1 MKSVMLDTVVRWK
14 RPLLAAVVGSMLMAT
29 GVVAQEPA
37 LPGTMI
43 PGNRLFATGN
53 NVFLQFLG
61 GYAAFDIDLLLFD
74 EWGNQLTPVDENGNA
89 FGPVIFNNH
98 DTNPDLPEAFAT
110 LGGFTPG
117 DELIFGIFVHNTGY
131 TYFTGPAS
139 RNPDNT
145 VHVQFFVTPDG
156 TYRIGVGFED
166 LFNGGDQ
173 DFQDIFFQVHGVTT
187 TVTPE
192 PETWFLMM
200 SGLLGI
206 GVVAVRRRRQEAD
219 IRA

>member
-1 MKSVMLDTVVRWK
+1 MKSVMLNETLRWK
-14 RPLLAAVVGSMLMAT
+14 RSLLAALLGSMILAT
-29 GVVAQEPA
+29 GVAAQEPA
-37 LPGTMI
+37 LPGTTI

-61 GYAAFDIDLLLFD
+61 GYAGFDIDLLLFD
-74 EWGNQLTPVDENGNA
+74 ADLNQLTPVDEYGNP

-98 DTNPDLPEAFAT
+98 YTAPYTLAS

-117 DELIFGIFVHNTGY
+117 DEVIFGIFVHNTY
-131 TYFTGPAS
+131 KTYFTGPAS
-139 RNPDNT
+139 RNPDTT
-145 VHVQFFVTPDG
+145 VHVQFFDTGDG

-166 LFNGGDQ
+166 LYGGGDL
-173 DFQDIFFQVHGVTT
+173 DYQDIFFEGDGLTT

-206 GVVAVRRRRQEAD
+206 GVVVVRRRREEGD